1 MTVWLECT
9 FPELSLIMF
18 PLFAFFASVEFLLLN
33 PTTVGR
39 IMVGNQVYVQAR
51 DEGVHLVYISQ
62 GSIILY

>member
-1 MTVWLECT
+1 
-9 FPELSLIMF
+9 MF